1 MDSALSP
8 DLEKRRKKGREQ
20 QKLPASEIAP
30 WFRRTYRESC
40 CAGIRLIPVRNLFI
54 LLLCKKYISAAPF
67 FHIWHRKEYSIPKVR
82 LQALFPVPAF
92 RRHASALS
100 RGAVCAKPV
109 TPRPLRRAAC
119 LVFHSTRYPT
129 PKRVRI
135 NSESPAASSFLRR
148 RFTFTVSVF
157 SSTKLSVSHS
167 RCISSSR
174 LTT

>member
-1 MDSALSP
+1 M
-8 DLEKRRKKGREQ
+8 
-20 QKLPASEIAP
+20 
-30 WFRRTYRESC
+30 
-40 CAGIRLIPVRNLFI
+40 
-54 LLLCKKYISAAPF
+54 LLCKKYISAAPF

-82 LQALFPVPAF
+82 LQALFPAPAF

-174 LTT
+174 LTTWPLRSIRHSRMRYSFLVRSMAFPSYCRVWSAVFSTAPRHSGAGRAVSSR